1 MEPLRLEIW
10 VNALPEFV
18 WWAWT
23 ITERVERWFS
33 PEANII
39 AELGGAYELFFDP
52 EDHSQQSTIGCVIT
66 HIEPMKKLR
75 FTWKG
80 PDQFRKLMN
89 SPEAVT
95 SVQVTLRNEIGGT
108 KVFVE
113 HGGWKDGE
121 AWSTAREWHRRAWIN
136 VLNSLK
142 STLESKKSLLNKPP
156 T

>member
-18 WWAWT
+18 WLAWT

-33 PEANII
+33 PEAKII

-95 SVQVTLRNEIGGT
+95 SVQVTYEM
-108 KVFVE
+108 KEVE
-113 HGGWKDGE
+113 LKFSLSMEDGKMAKLGPQLVSGIE
-121 AWSTAREWHRRAWIN
+121 ERG
-136 VLNSLK
+136 LMF
-142 STLESKKSLLNKPP
+142 
-156 T
+156 